1 MPVRGF
7 FTTITR
13 DPVSLTGCAITTS
26 SAVLILSLYI
36 LESTGMTG
44 SPYLGILAYLIM
56 PAFFVLGL
64 ILIPIG
70 IVRSRRRMR
79 RALAA
84 GEGPPVLP
92 TIELSRDRVRKMLL
106 IFLVLTLA
114 NIVILSTATYEGV
127 EVMDSTAFCGTT
139 CHTVMEPEY
148 TAYRRSPHANVNCVE
163 CHIGP
168 GAGWFVKSKLSGAWQ
183 VVAVTFNLYPTPI
196 PTPIENLRPARE
208 TCEECHWPTK
218 FVGDRLKVITHYSD
232 DEANTE
238 LKTVLLM
245 RVGGMQGRTSQGIH
259 WHVDPQVR
267 IRYRSDAKRD
277 TIYAVELTQPDGK
290 VKLFQGGDATAAA
303 GDGASS
309 GAKPGT
315 GGSAEVASAATEE
328 WRTMDCIDCHNRP
341 THVYR
346 MPEDEVDAAIEAGR
360 IDRSLPFVRRE
371 AIRILRASYTPA
383 AAAQDSIV
391 RAVSEYYRANYPDLS
406 NSKSAEI
413 DQAAREI
420 GGIFAHN
427 VFPAMNVTWGT
438 YPNHLGH
445 QNFPGCF
452 RCHDDL
458 HATADGERISQDC
471 NTCHSVLAMEE
482 QKPAILEQLNP

>member
-1 MPVRGF
+1 MAVRGF
-7 FTTITR
+7 LTTITR

-26 SAVLILSLYI
+26 SAVLIFSLYI

-70 IVRSRRRMR
+70 IVRNRRRLR

-92 TIELSRDRVRKMLL
+92 TLELSRDRVRKMLL

-183 VVAVTFNLYPTPI
+183 VVAVTFDLYPRPI

-218 FVGDRLKVITHYSD
+218 FVGDRLKVITHYAD
-232 DEANTE
+232 DSTNTE
-238 LKTVLLM
+238 MKTVLLM
-245 RVGGMQGRTSQGIH
+245 RVGGMQGRSSQGIH

-267 IRYRSDAKRD
+267 IRYRSNAKRD
-277 TIYAVELTQPDGK
+277 TVFAVELMRPDGTL
-290 VKLFQGGDATAAA
+290 KLFQSADAAAAA
-303 GDGASS
+303 GDGATPG
-309 GAKPGT
+309 GAAAA
-315 GGSAEVASAATEE
+315 AEVAGAAAEG

-341 THVYR
+341 THIYR

-360 IDRSLPFVRRE
+360 IDRSIPFVRRE
-371 AIRILRASYTPA
+371 AIRILRGSYTSA
-383 AAAQDSIV
+383 AAARDSI
-391 RAVSEYYRANYPDLS
+391 RLAVNVYYKASYPDLAA
-406 NSKSAEI
+406 SKSAEI
-413 DQAAREI
+413 DQAAQEI
-420 GGIFAHN
+420 GAIYAHN

-458 HATADGERISQDC
+458 HASADGERISQDC

-482 QKPAILEQLNP
+482 QNPPILQQLQP

>member
-1 MPVRGF
+1 MAVRGF
-7 FTTITR
+7 LSAITR
-13 DPVSLTGCAITTS
+13 DPVSLTGSAITTS
-26 SAVLILSLYI
+26 SAVLIISLYV

-44 SPYLGILAYLIM
+44 TPYIGILAYLIL
-56 PAFFVLGL
+56 PLFFVLGL

-70 IVRSRRRMR
+70 IVRYRRRVR

-84 GEGPPVLP
+84 GESASILP
-92 TIELSRDRVRKMLL
+92 TLELSRERVRRMLL

-114 NIVILSTATYEGV
+114 NIVILSTASYEGV
-127 EVMDSTAFCGTT
+127 AVMDSTAFCGAT

-148 TAYRRSPHANVNCVE
+148 TAYKRSPHANVKCVE

-183 VVAVTFNLYPTPI
+183 VVAVTFNVYPRPI

-218 FVGDRLKVITHYSD
+218 FVGDRLKVITHFAD
-232 DEANTE
+232 DSTNTE
-238 LKTVLLM
+238 TKTVLLM
-245 RVGGMQGRTSQGIH
+245 RVGGMQGRSSQGIH

-267 IRYRSDAKRD
+267 IRYRASAKRD
-277 TIYAVELTQPDGK
+277 TVFAVELTQADGT
-290 VKLFQGGDATAAA
+290 VKLFQSGEAAAGASAGAATGAAGGDAAVAGAGAAE
-303 GDGASS
+303 G
-309 GAKPGT
+309 
-315 GGSAEVASAATEE
+315 
-328 WRTMDCIDCHNRP
+328 WRTMDCLDCHNRP

-346 MPEDEVDAAIEAGR
+346 MPEDEVDTAIEAGR

-371 AIRILRASYTPA
+371 AIRILRTSYTSA
-383 AAAQDSIV
+383 ATARDSI
-391 RAVSEYYRANYPDLS
+391 RLAVDAYYKTNYPDIAA
-406 NSKSAEI
+406 SKSAEI
-413 DQAAREI
+413 DHAAQEI
-420 GGIFAHN
+420 SAIYGYN

-471 NTCHSVLAMEE
+471 NTCHTVLAMEE
-482 QKPAILEQLNP
+482 QNPPILQQLNP